1 MSISSD
7 NTQSGETT
15 VSEKFPSQFI
25 CIVIYVFTFN
35 LYTGCNNPP
44 PLEHHRSSAI
54 SVSGSIDPTSSSEE
68 GGIKS
73 KEYVFAETN
82 VSEMS
87 LETVTGSK
95 DEACLTKD
103 FMAVREGLPQGP
115 LECGEDGLVYQVR
128 ITNCSTDKLTLTALN
143 FLFEIPKI
151 SNGEDA
157 EHRLFDGEEKRT
169 HRLHDIRVCDNDNPE
184 WCRDAVVERISEKS
198 AKISVSLNDEEVVE
212 LESEKDWVF
221 DVKTTR
227 NCSRTTTSLL
237 RLDIQLKE
245 VEGSSNMVGKD
256 ENIFGVIL
264 NPRQKIVISG
274 WAPRVYQ
281 P

>member
-1 MSISSD
+1 MS
-7 NTQSGETT
+7 
-15 VSEKFPSQFI
+15 KFPSQFI
-25 CIVIYVFTFN
+25 CIVVYVFMFS
-35 LYTGCNNPP
+35 LYAGCNNSPL
-44 PLEHHRSSAI
+44 LEHSPSSTI
-54 SVSGSIDPTSSSEE
+54 SVSGSIDPTSSLEE

-82 VSEMS
+82 VSDMS

-128 ITNCSTDKLTLTALN
+128 ITNCSLGKLTLTALN

-151 SNGEDA
+151 SNSEDA

-169 HRLHDIRVCDNDNPE
+169 HRLHDIRVCDSDNSE
-184 WCRDAVVERISEKS
+184 WCRDAVVERISEKR
-198 AKISVSLNDEEVVE
+198 AKVSVSLNNEEVVL
-212 LESEKDWVF
+212 LESKKDWVF
-221 DVKTTR
+221 DVKMTR
-227 NCSRTTTSLL
+227 HCNRTTTSLL

-245 VEGSSNMVGKD
+245 LKGVSNLVGKD
-256 ENIFGVIL
+256 ENIFGGIL

-274 WAPRVYQ
+274 WASSSVHQ